1 MLARCV
7 KANSLFSPLELNSFG
22 RRDKPDSSGSGHY
35 GESVSYFLSST
46 RSPRRRATTR
56 QMLLGESVKVLEG
69 IRGIAALELLVKSVR
84 FYGLLLGNRSLLY
97 RVKSKVKMAR
107 NWHSFTDIN
116 HTFYTRYTSDDFQ
129 NQFLW

>member
-1 MLARCV
+1 
-7 KANSLFSPLELNSFG
+7 
-22 RRDKPDSSGSGHY
+22 
-35 GESVSYFLSST
+35 
-46 RSPRRRATTR
+46 
-56 QMLLGESVKVLEG
+56 MLLGESVKVLEG

-97 RVKSKVKMAR
+97 RVKSEVKMAR